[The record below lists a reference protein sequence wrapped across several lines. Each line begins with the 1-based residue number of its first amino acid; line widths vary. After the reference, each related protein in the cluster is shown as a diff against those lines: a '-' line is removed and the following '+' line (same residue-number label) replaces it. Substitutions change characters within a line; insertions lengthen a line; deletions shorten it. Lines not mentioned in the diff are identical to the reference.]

1 MKKADKTYIK
11 LAAKDLQKGQSMEVI
26 ICILDTI
33 YLMGK
38 TAESKE
44 RLDEFRKSQRVTGE

>member
-11 LAAKDLQKGQSMEVI
+11 LAAKDLQQGQSLEVI